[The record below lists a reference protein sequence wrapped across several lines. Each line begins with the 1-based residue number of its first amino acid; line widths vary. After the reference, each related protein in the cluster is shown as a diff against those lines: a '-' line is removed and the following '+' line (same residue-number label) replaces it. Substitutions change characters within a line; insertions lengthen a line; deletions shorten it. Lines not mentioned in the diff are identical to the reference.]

1 MNEAKARFIKWSMI
15 RGRLH
20 DSLTLCNWMWPMA
33 VSPLKERKYRGD
45 TALEAK
51 FYSLVTGDRKTEA
64 QLDKDAERV
73 VTLLRALTV
82 RSMGTTD
89 MRNQHD
95 NTNEWIT
102 KADKDKPQ
110 FTSGTIQME
119 KADLEL
125 GRTMVY
131 KQFGWDEKTGAP
143 TKATLVALGMA
154 DVAQQLGAKGLLP
167 A

>member
-1 MNEAKARFIKWSMI
+1 
-15 RGRLH
+15 
-20 DSLTLCNWMWPMA
+20 
-33 VSPLKERKYRGD
+33 
-45 TALEAK
+45 
-51 FYSLVTGDRKTEA
+51 LVTGDKKTEA

-110 FTSGTIQME
+110 FTPGTIQME

-167 A
+167 S

>member
-1 MNEAKARFIKWSMI
+1 MNEAKARFVKWAMV

-45 TALEAK
+45 TALKAK
-51 FYSLVTGDRKTEA
+51 FFSAVTGVAKTEA
-64 QLDKDAERV
+64 ELDKDAERV

-82 RSMGTTD
+82 RSMGTVD

-102 KADKDKPQ
+102 KADKGKPQ
-110 FTSGTIQME
+110 FTPGTIQME
-119 KADLEL
+119 KSDLEL

-131 KQFGWDEKTGAP
+131 RLFGWDEKTGAP
-143 TKATLVALGMA
+143 TKATLEALGMSDIA
-154 DVAQQLGAKGLLP
+154 MGLAEKLLLP
-167 A
+167 V